1 MPIEIFERG
10 LTNAERAELGAR
22 VERLDRLIR
31 FSLLKAAAASL
42 IVCGVLATFT
52 LLASDAPRPLIVG
65 FWLGMTLLFTV
76 WIGTQGR
83 AGFRRQRTALAGA
96 IRHNRAREFRIQSS
110 RVVEFEEIEDE
121 GACYAFD
128 AGDRRIVFVQG
139 QEFYAEDDFPNTD
152 FSLVDVLGPGN
163 TVVDAIFIKTG
174 ARLQPERS
182 IRRDVKNRLA
192 IPDHLAVIEGDLK
205 TIEAALTSAR

>member
-1 MPIEIFERG
+1 MPIEHFERD
-10 LTNAERAELGAR
+10 LTDAERTELGAR
-22 VERLDRLIR
+22 VERLDRMTR
-31 FSLLKAAAASL
+31 FSLLKAGAASL
-42 IVCGVLATFT
+42 IVCGILATLT

-65 FWLGMTLLFTV
+65 FWLGMTLLFAV

-96 IRHNRAREFRIQSS
+96 IRHNRARVVRIQSS

-128 AGDRRIVFVQG
+128 VGDRRIVFLQG
-139 QEFYAEDDFPNTD
+139 QEFYPDAEFPNRD
-152 FSLVDVLGPGN
+152 FSLVAVLGPGN
-163 TVVDAIFIKTG
+163 SVVDEIFVKTG
-174 ARLQPERS
+174 AVLQPERR
-182 IRRDVKNRLA
+182 IGRDVKNRLT
-192 IPDHLAVIEGDLK
+192 IPDHLEVMEGDLK